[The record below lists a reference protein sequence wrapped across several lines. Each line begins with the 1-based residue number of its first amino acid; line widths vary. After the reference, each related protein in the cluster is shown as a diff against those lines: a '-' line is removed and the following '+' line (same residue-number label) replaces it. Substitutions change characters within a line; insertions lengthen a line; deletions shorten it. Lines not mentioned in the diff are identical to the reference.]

1 MSADGDESYPFK
13 QRCSILLAR
22 CERCPFECTYS
33 RPMCHAYASGYCYFS
48 DKDKCAR
55 GWHIPLDD
63 YTKSEKAKSAKRKK
77 KAKLITDLRRIGLG
91 GSELPE
97 PALVHAAYKRTCV
110 QNSEI
115 SFEQKAKKA
124 RAYKRLLRR
133 SEGKEEGSLESDSA
147 EAPESD
153 KERQ

>member
-1 MSADGDESYPFK
+1 MK
-13 QRCSILLAR
+13 
-22 CERCPFECTYS
+22 T
-33 RPMCHAYASGYCYFS
+33 
-48 DKDKCAR
+48 
-55 GWHIPLDD
+55 
-63 YTKSEKAKSAKRKK
+63 EKAKSAKRKK
-77 KAKLITDLRRIGLG
+77 KSKLITDLRRIGLRG
-91 GSELPE
+91 PELPE
-97 PALVHAAYKRTCV
+97 PALVRAAYKRTCM

-115 SFEQKAKKA
+115 SFERRAKKA